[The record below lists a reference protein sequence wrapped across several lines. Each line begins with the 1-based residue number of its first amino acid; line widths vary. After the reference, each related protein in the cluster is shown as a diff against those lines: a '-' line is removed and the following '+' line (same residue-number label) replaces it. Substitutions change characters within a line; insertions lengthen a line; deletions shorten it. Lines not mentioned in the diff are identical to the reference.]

1 LKIKSVCIHNFR
13 SIKDGKFD
21 LYDYSVLVGSNNS
34 GKSNVLSALR
44 IFYEDDIKYDENIDF
59 PKFETDDNESW
70 IEIEFV
76 LSEKE
81 VKSIKKEYVYDN
93 NRLKVRKYLK
103 SEDRNKVR
111 ANQSNIY
118 AYENGKLSENLFYG
132 ARNISQAK
140 LGTVIYIPALA
151 TTNETLKTT
160 GPSPFRKLLSLIIKD
175 LSKKSKSFQRLYE
188 EFEKFNK
195 NLKNE
200 KTEDGL
206 SLKNI
211 EDKINDSL
219 REWNVKF
226 NVNIEPIGPDEVIK
240 SLVKT
245 NFMDET
251 LKKEMNV
258 TQYGLGLQR
267 HLVYTLIKIASQ
279 IEKETEEESDNKKDF
294 LPDFTLILFEE
305 PELFLHPTQQEI
317 LNVGL
322 RNLASEENYQVLVT
336 THSPIFVS
344 RNIEEVSSIIKLKR
358 EEAIT
363 RIFQITKEK
372 RDELIKS
379 NNEFFV
385 MLKSKLDDPQVDDET
400 KKNIKKMIGETEEER
415 RLGEESIRY
424 LSWLDSERCCAFFAD
439 IVLICEGA
447 TEKVFIDYLIRNRV
461 QKLNEKK
468 IYVLDAMGK
477 YNIHR
482 YMNLL
487 KELGIYHSVL
497 MDKDENRNIH
507 KFVNEFI
514 VNNKNEYTKKVDFF
528 ESNIEDFL
536 GVPQVGQDWKKPINI
551 LWHYFNEKIEEEKLK
566 DLNEKIEQ
574 LIE

>member
-1 LKIKSVCIHNFR
+1 M
-13 SIKDGKFD
+13 
-21 LYDYSVLVGSNNS
+21 
-34 GKSNVLSALR
+34 
-44 IFYEDDIKYDENIDF
+44 
-59 PKFETDDNESW
+59 
-70 IEIEFV
+70 
-76 LSEKE
+76 
-81 VKSIKKEYVYDN
+81 
-93 NRLKVRKYLK
+93 
-103 SEDRNKVR
+103 
-111 ANQSNIY
+111 
-118 AYENGKLSENLFYG
+118 
-132 ARNISQAK
+132 
-140 LGTVIYIPALA
+140 
-151 TTNETLKTT
+151 
-160 GPSPFRKLLSLIIKD
+160 
-175 LSKKSKSFQRLYE
+175 
-188 EFEKFNK
+188 
-195 NLKNE
+195 KNE

-461 QKLNEKK
+461 QKLNERK

-497 MDKDENRNIH
+497 MDKDKNRNIH

-551 LWHYFNEKIEEEKLK
+551 LWHYFNKKIEEEKLK
-566 DLNEKIEQ
+566 ELNEKIEQ

>member
-1 LKIKSVCIHNFR
+1 
-13 SIKDGKFD
+13 
-21 LYDYSVLVGSNNS
+21 
-34 GKSNVLSALR
+34 
-44 IFYEDDIKYDENIDF
+44 
-59 PKFETDDNESW
+59 
-70 IEIEFV
+70 
-76 LSEKE
+76 
-81 VKSIKKEYVYDN
+81 
-93 NRLKVRKYLK
+93 
-103 SEDRNKVR
+103 
-111 ANQSNIY
+111 
-118 AYENGKLSENLFYG
+118 
-132 ARNISQAK
+132 
-140 LGTVIYIPALA
+140 
-151 TTNETLKTT
+151 
-160 GPSPFRKLLSLIIKD
+160 
-175 LSKKSKSFQRLYE
+175 
-188 EFEKFNK
+188 
-195 NLKNE
+195 LKNE

-461 QKLNEKK
+461 QKLNERK

-497 MDKDENRNIH
+497 MDKDKNRNIH

-551 LWHYFNEKIEEEKLK
+551 LWHYFNKKIEEEKLK
-566 DLNEKIEQ
+566 ELNEKIEQ